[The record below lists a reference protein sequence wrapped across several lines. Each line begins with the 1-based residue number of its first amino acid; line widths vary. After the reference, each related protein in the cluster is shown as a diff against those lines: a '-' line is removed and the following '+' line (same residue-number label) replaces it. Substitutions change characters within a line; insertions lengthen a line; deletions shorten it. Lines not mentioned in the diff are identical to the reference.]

1 MTGALMTSFSVVT
14 KMNKPMRRGA
24 KTKELA
30 VALGIEQIEQAKLV
44 GFAVSAQ
51 DANLRHIAACEA
63 IARSAAESRAEMDR
77 LRGNMTVEP
86 LTPEELSSRVY
97 PGRNYQ

>member
-30 VALGIEQIEQAKLV
+30 VALGIAQIEQAKLV

-63 IARSAAESRAEMDR
+63 MARSNIKDLELMAWLRDKRKSRE
-77 LRGNMTVEP
+77 LS
-86 LTPEELSSRVY
+86 PEEMSKLVNTKRR
-97 PGRNYQ
+97 G